1 MVDSH
6 SKLGYCIHVLT
17 LIEYYNIFQIALFV
31 PFAVLAGLEGKHYG
45 EVREEPV
52 ALRPPYSPYI
62 WHGMINPLTTVCP
75 WDFGLYFSLNIP
87 FPYFILT
94 WVHLVQVCI
103 YLGWVLFTFIPHYQM
118 RHKRLYWFIVIG
130 VRSAVIGG
138 LIFGIYSR
146 AQYLPQPLGSCRNQ
160 CKWPSGPA
168 DIPPGTPTIFELLPD
183 TDSKRTK
190 KTTSCE
196 RLLSVWK
203 FEIGMM
209 CVIWILSFYLL
220 FANWFWT
227 RAVLGVTIPL
237 AINVCFS
244 FLTTK
249 HHPTQ

>member
-1 MVDSH
+1 MVKFGKNQLH
-6 SKLGYCIHVLT
+6 CGLH
-17 LIEYYNIFQIALFV
+17 IALTFGMAWLIHWLLYV
-31 PFAVLAGLEGKHYG
+31 PETLLWSIFL
-45 EVREEPV
+45 
-52 ALRPPYSPYI
+52 
-62 WHGMINPLTTVCP
+62 
-75 WDFGLYFSLNIP
+75 FLNIP

-103 YLGWVLFTFIPHYQM
+103 YLGWVLFTFVPHYQV

-160 CKWPSGPA
+160 YKWSPSPA

-183 TDSKRTK
+183 TVSKRRTK

-203 FEIGMM
+203 FEIGMT
-209 CVIWILSFYLL
+209 CVIWILFFFFFFFQCVNLL

-244 FLTTK
+244 FLTTQ